1 MDWKQLF
8 KENVLNG
15 GKDYVQNHSVHN
27 LTSDGGTLS
36 ADVEGLE
43 SFRVRIRLGSDTVES
58 MECGCS
64 YAQTGS
70 TKKLNKKKK
79 RKKSSLTI
87 AQATIPKI

>member
-43 SFRVRIRLGSDTVES
+43 SFRVRIRFDVVS
-58 MECGCS
+58 
-64 YAQTGS
+64 
-70 TKKLNKKKK
+70 
-79 RKKSSLTI
+79 
-87 AQATIPKI
+87 